1 MEGADILAKGARW
14 GVDDGAVFWRGED
27 GVLEKAFLF
36 FFFFFF
42 FSILRLPETPTFEE
56 MDSSRRRR

>member
-1 MEGADILAKGARW
+1 
-14 GVDDGAVFWRGED
+14 VDDGAVFWRGED